1 MAGHQRRRETFD
13 PLFSAC
19 TRDPSALL
27 CARRA
32 CRACFRPA
40 ETLGSQVHASA
51 WRGILCGDGLLAGA
65 NSWESFGRGFKWWR
79 CCFFSPLSFLLCCG
93 AASAVLLSSGFT
105 GTLPVINRLDY
116 EGGLSST
123 NPAVHVLVI
132 TAFLVF
138 FAKLLPTTRLTLRCV
153 LSRGSC
159 SDFGLF
165 VFHISKV
172 QTVRDHGLD
181 RYRTINPFV
190 IVGITTIMFTP
201 SWHDMRWSRP
211 YHLPSLLLRC
221 YYCMQYWPL

>member
-138 FAKLLPTTRLTLRCV
+138 FARQTSHDSLDFAVCAVCRVVLFRFRVLRLP
-153 LSRGSC
+153 
-159 SDFGLF
+159 
-165 VFHISKV
+165 HSKV
-172 QTVRDHGLD
+172 RTVRDHGLD
-181 RYRTINPFV
+181 RCQIFDTFV
-190 IVGITTIMFTP
+190 IVGE
-201 SWHDMRWSRP
+201 S
-211 YHLPSLLLRC
+211 
-221 YYCMQYWPL
+221 QQ